1 MKEAGV
7 TPRKFMF
14 GVMPGKRFIM
24 AQQIVSL
31 KHKTGTYEGNA
42 YDNYFIHVVDYESTN
57 KALVFGPDTDDI
69 KVKADVFAM
78 ELGRNIAVLND
89 PSVKGVKDIEGLL
102 IYPIYNKFGT
112 CTGFN
117 LSLGT
122 PADDNT
128 PAVKSK

>member
-1 MKEAGV
+1 
-7 TPRKFMF
+7 MF
-14 GVMPGKRFIM
+14 GVKPGKRFIM

-42 YDNYFIHVVDYESTN
+42 YDNYVIHVVDYESEN

-102 IYPIYNKFGT
+102 IFPIYNKFGT

-122 PADDNT
+122 PADDNK

>member
-1 MKEAGV
+1 
-7 TPRKFMF
+7 MF
-14 GVMPGKRFIM
+14 GAKPGKRFIM

-42 YDNYFIHVVDYESTN
+42 YDNYVIHVVDYESEN

-102 IYPIYNKFGT
+102 IFPIYNKFGT

-122 PADDNT
+122 PADDNK

>member
-42 YDNYFIHVVDYESTN
+42 YDNYMRSLYFRLKLWDCLHLWIKKEKRSY
-57 KALVFGPDTDDI
+57 AIICATDNL
-69 KVKADVFAM
+69 KVNFQKN
-78 ELGRNIAVLND
+78 EER
-89 PSVKGVKDIEGLL
+89 
-102 IYPIYNKFGT
+102 
-112 CTGFN
+112 
-117 LSLGT
+117 
-122 PADDNT
+122 
-128 PAVKSK
+128 

>member
-1 MKEAGV
+1 
-7 TPRKFMF
+7 
-14 GVMPGKRFIM
+14 M

-42 YDNYFIHVVDYESTN
+42 YDNYIIHVVDYDSTN

-69 KVKADVFAM
+69 KVKADVFGI

-89 PSVKGVKDIEGLL
+89 PSVKGVMDIEGLL
-102 IYPIYNKFGT
+102 ISPFYNKFGT

-122 PADDNT
+122 PADDNK
-128 PAVKSK
+128 PAAKSK

>member
-1 MKEAGV
+1 
-7 TPRKFMF
+7 MF
-14 GVMPGKRFIM
+14 GVKPGKRFIM

-42 YDNYFIHVVDYESTN
+42 YDNYVIHVVDYESEN

-102 IYPIYNKFGT
+102 IFPIYHKFGT

-122 PADDNT
+122 PADDNK

>member
-42 YDNYFIHVVDYESTN
+42 YDNYIIHVVDYESTN

-78 ELGRNIAVLND
+78 ELGRNIALLAD
-89 PSVKGVKDIEGLL
+89 PSITGVKDIEGLL
-102 IYPIYNKFGT
+102 IAPMYNKFGT

-117 LSLGT
+117 LSLGAS
-122 PADDNT
+122 ADDK
-128 PAVKSK
+128 PVAKSK

>member
-42 YDNYFIHVVDYESTN
+42 YDNYMRSLYFSFE
-57 KALVFGPDTDDI
+57 ALGLPAPMD
-69 KVKADVFAM
+69 KKG
-78 ELGRNIAVLND
+78 EKKLRN
-89 PSVKGVKDIEGLL
+89 
-102 IYPIYNKFGT
+102 
-112 CTGFN
+112 N
-117 LSLGT
+117 LR
-122 PADDNT
+122 NR
-128 PAVKSK
+128 